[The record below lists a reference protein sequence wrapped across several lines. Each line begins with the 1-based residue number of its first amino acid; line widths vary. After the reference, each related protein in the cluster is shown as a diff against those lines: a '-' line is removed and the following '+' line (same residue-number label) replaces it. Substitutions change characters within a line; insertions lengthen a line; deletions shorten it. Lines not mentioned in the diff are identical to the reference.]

1 MTETPDSPEANLP
14 RLIAELSLEFDARTV
29 ERHERGEQKYGSFK
43 WIGTDLVEEL
53 CQELLDTANYARYH
67 FIKLRLLQ
75 MFLEQDER
83 ISGLGNGSGDIAIG
97 VHNFFSAGDVLG
109 ASSSDT

>member
-1 MTETPDSPEANLP
+1 MTETPTSAEANLP

-43 WIGTDLVEEL
+43 WLSTDLVEEL

-75 MFLEQDER
+75 MYLEQDER
-83 ISGLGNGSGDIAIG
+83 IRDLGNGSGDITIG
-97 VHNFFSAGDVLG
+97 VHNFFSAGDIPG
-109 ASSSDT
+109 PPSSDT